1 MPANTSITS
10 RAFARAGLLGNPS
23 DGYHGKAI
31 GFPVRDFCAMVSVD
45 SSPLLRIN
53 PSSDDLRVEFASLKE
68 FSSNVDN
75 FGYYGGVRLI
85 KASIKRFYT
94 WCTERIELPQSN
106 FSIQYHTN
114 IPRSVGLAGSSAII
128 TATFKALCGFYRVEI
143 PSDVQASLVLST
155 EKDLLGI
162 SAGLMDRVVQS
173 IEDVVFMDFSS
184 QSMHQKDGVDVGK
197 YQLLEPSECEGHL
210 FLAWASNAAEP
221 TEVLHNR
228 LQARF
233 LNGDPEVVDA
243 MNKFADFA
251 ERGRLALQSN
261 DFKELGALIDANF
274 DLRASICRLPRF
286 HKKMVEVARQNGGT
300 AKFCGSG
307 GAIVG
312 TVPDDPTFARVSDG
326 LKQIGCEVI
335 RPQIRSTA
343 VKPRSH

>member
-1 MPANTSITS
+1 
-10 RAFARAGLLGNPS
+10 
-23 DGYHGKAI
+23 
-31 GFPVRDFCAMVSVD
+31 MVSVD

-53 PSSDDLRVEFASLKE
+53 PSNADLRIEFESLEE
-68 FSSNVDN
+68 FSSHVDN

-85 KASIKRFYT
+85 KASIKRFHT
-94 WCTERIELPQSN
+94 WCRDRVELPQHN

-128 TATFKALCGFYRVEI
+128 TATFRALCGFYRVEI
-143 PSDVQASLVLST
+143 PPDVQASLVLSV

-173 IEDVVFMDFSS
+173 IEDVVFMDFSP
-184 QSMHQKDGVDVGK
+184 QSMHTKEGVTVGE
-197 YQLLEPSECEGHL
+197 YQPLEPSECEQEL

-233 LNGDPEVVDA
+233 QNGDSEVVDA
-243 MNKFADFA
+243 MLKFAEFA
-251 ERGRLALQSN
+251 EQGRLAMQRN
-261 DFKELGALIDANF
+261 DCRELGKLIDANF
-274 DLRASICRLPRF
+274 DLRATICKLPRL
-286 HKKMVEVARQNGGT
+286 HQLMVEVARQHGGT

-307 GAIVG
+307 GAIIG
-312 TVPDDPTFARVSDG
+312 TVPDDLTFNKVVKA

-335 RPQIRSTA
+335 RPEIRSPA
-343 VKPRSH
+343 SSPRSL